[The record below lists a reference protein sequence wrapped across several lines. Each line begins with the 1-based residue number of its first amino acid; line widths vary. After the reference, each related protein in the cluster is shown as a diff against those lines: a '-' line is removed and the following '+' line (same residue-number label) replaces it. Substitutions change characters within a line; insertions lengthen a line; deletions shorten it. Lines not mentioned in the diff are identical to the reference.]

1 MNQLKINLFEAYYN
15 ARKNKRNT
23 HNQLRFEINYEQE
36 LFKLYEEIKNKTYK
50 VDKSIAFI
58 INKAVKRE
66 IFAASFR
73 DRVVHP
79 IILGTNCSFL
89 SPLAC
94 YIKWGTLIRTSKK

>member
-50 VDKSIAFI
+50 VGKSIAFI
-58 INKAVKRE
+58 INKR
-66 IFAASFR
+66 I
-73 DRVVHP
+73 
-79 IILGTNCSFL
+79 N
-89 SPLAC
+89 
-94 YIKWGTLIRTSKK
+94 